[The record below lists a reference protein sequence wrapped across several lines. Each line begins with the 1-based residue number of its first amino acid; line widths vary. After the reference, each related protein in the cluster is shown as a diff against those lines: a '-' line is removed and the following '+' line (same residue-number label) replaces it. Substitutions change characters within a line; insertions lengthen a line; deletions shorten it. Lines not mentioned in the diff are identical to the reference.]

1 MLLLMAR
8 LPKSRL
14 TIVAENSH
22 NKGAILMQSKLLA
35 VVIAIL
41 VAAAISASAGADE
54 IKVSKLRVA
63 PEKIGADW
71 TPAPG
76 IVVDD
81 LEAPPADKQTA
92 AIVAELKKQVRPLGV
107 RGLADYTYR
116 NKTDRTRQVTV
127 RVFAFDTKDQLEQ
140 WIKTK
145 YQFAGWEEKYK
156 QVEDKDRIVF
166 DSLEVRKRIVVTDK
180 LLITVGT
187 IADQDDHMPVLE
199 LILANLKEQTK
210 PAEKG
215 AKPPADAGAE
225 K

>member
-1 MLLLMAR
+1 
-8 LPKSRL
+8 
-14 TIVAENSH
+14 
-22 NKGAILMQSKLLA
+22 MQSKLLP

-41 VAAAISASAGADE
+41 AAAAISASAGAEE
-54 IKVSKLRVA
+54 IKVSNLRVP

-76 IVVDD
+76 IVVDN

-107 RGLADYTYR
+107 RGLADFTYR

-156 QVEDKDRIVF
+156 RVEDKDRTVF
-166 DSLEVRKRIVVTDK
+166 DSLEVRKRIVAMDN

-187 IADQDDHMPVLE
+187 IADQDDHLPVLE
-199 LILANLKEQTK
+199 LVLARLKEQAK
-210 PAEKG
+210 PAEEPK
-215 AKPPADAGAE
+215 K
-225 K
+225 